1 MSHTVRVNTDNVRA
15 VLAHI
20 TAAEYESNAVAT
32 KVIREPA

>member
-1 MSHTVRVNTDNVRA
+1 MIHTVRDNTDYVSA

-20 TAAEYESNAVAT
+20 TTTEYESNAVAT